1 MTNSQKEYWKRQ
13 QEAGKK
19 KITIV
24 ISKDAQNILSQ
35 KKNLSKTNYSMIV
48 EEALLCQLDKETQE
62 TVISKKITD
71 LENQLKN
78 ISVNISEY
86 DQKLQKISKD
96 FTRKITGND
105 KKLSNLEKRLPK
117 LRKKTT
123 R

>member
-1 MTNSQKEYWKRQ
+1 MKNSQREYWKRQ

-24 ISKDAQNILSQ
+24 ISKDVQNILSQ

-48 EEALLCQLDKETQE
+48 EEALLCQFDKETQK
-62 TVISKKITD
+62 TAISKKIAD

-78 ISVNISEY
+78 ISVNINEY

-96 FTRKITGND
+96 FTRKIVGND
-105 KKLSNLEKRLPK
+105 KKISNLEKRLPK
-117 LRKKTT
+117 LRKKTA